1 MRKLLL
7 ALAMTALMYD
17 TSAAANL
24 EIDDILGR
32 WCGDVSN
39 YTFSRTQLS
48 VARLDRKKLTNG
60 PVLKIAKT
68 EGRPDQI
75 DVYWVPLKAD
85 NFTQFELS
93 TDKRLLIQ
101 LPNADEDGKA
111 IGDKGPRREFRRC

>member
-7 ALAMTALMYD
+7 ALAMTALTYD
-17 TSAAANL
+17 MSAAAKL
-24 EIDDILGR
+24 ELADIVGH
-32 WCGDVSN
+32 WCGDVAN

-48 VARLDRKKLTNG
+48 VARLDRKKLING

-68 EGRPDQI
+68 EGRADQI
-75 DVYWVPLKAD
+75 DVHWLPVKAD
-85 NFTQFELS
+85 NVTRFELS

-101 LPNADEDGKA
+101 LPNVNEDGKA